1 MNKPQDWN
9 DMQRQLGTDAAR
21 RQWDAAPLVPFD
33 SNRGGG
39 TAEAGGRLIARRAS
53 DIAIVP
59 VDWLWPGRVAIG
71 KLTLIAGEPGLG
83 KSQLALAMVAA
94 VTTGGEWPCNEG
106 RAPRG
111 NVIILAAE
119 DGVADT
125 VVPRLEA
132 AGADRRRVHIVS
144 AVRDDAGHR
153 VLDLAADLELL
164 VQKIRETGDVRMV
177 VIDPISSYLGARIDS
192 HNNTAVRGT
201 LEPVCEMADRLHV
214 AIVAITHQ
222 PKVTGTAA
230 MHRFI
235 GSIAFVAAARAAYMV
250 TRDPDDET
258 RCLLLPVKNN
268 LAPVGQ
274 GLAFR
279 LEQRIVAEPGIVA
292 SSVVWDAVPVT
303 ISADQALSA
312 TDAARDGV
320 VSPRADAIE
329 YLRDKLSAGPVP
341 VKEVDEHAR
350 ALGIAPRTLGRARKA
365 LGVRTVK
372 DGFGGGWLLSL
383 PDEDCQDGPK
393 TATSVSGSLRQS
405 WQPSDTPPPTPPAE
419 ADILDI
425 PPFLRRSAAGGS
437 PVA

>member
-1 MNKPQDWN
+1 
-9 DMQRQLGTDAAR
+9 
-21 RQWDAAPLVPFD
+21 V
-33 SNRGGG
+33 
-39 TAEAGGRLIARRAS
+39 
-53 DIAIVP
+53 
-59 VDWLWPGRVAIG
+59 
-71 KLTLIAGEPGLG
+71 
-83 KSQLALAMVAA
+83 ALAMVAA
-94 VTTGGEWPCNEG
+94 VTTGGEWPCNKG
-106 RAPRG
+106 RAPLG

-119 DGVADT
+119 DGAADT

-132 AGADRRRVHIVS
+132 AGAERQRVFIVS

-153 VLDLAADLELL
+153 AFNLAADLELL
-164 VQKIRETGDVRMV
+164 EQKICEVGNVRMV

-214 AIVAITHQ
+214 AVVGITHQ
-222 PKVTGTAA
+222 PKGTGTAA

-250 TRDPDDET
+250 TRDLDDEN
-258 RCLLLPVKNN
+258 RRLVLPVKNN
-268 LAPVGQ
+268 LAPLGQ

-292 SSVVWDAVPVT
+292 SFVIWDAAPVT
-303 ISADQALSA
+303 ITADQALAA
-312 TDAARDGV
+312 TDVAREDAA
-320 VSPRADAIE
+320 SPRTEAEE

-350 ALGIAPRTLGRARKA
+350 ALGIARRTLARARKA

-383 PDEDCQDGPK
+383 PDEGCQDGPK

-405 WQPSDTPPPTPPAE
+405 WQPRILLRPRPGRGRHPGHPRVPAAE
-419 ADILDI
+419 
-425 PPFLRRSAAGGS
+425 RSRGVPCSVSGA
-437 PVA
+437 

>member
-1 MNKPQDWN
+1 
-9 DMQRQLGTDAAR
+9 
-21 RQWDAAPLVPFD
+21 
-33 SNRGGG
+33 
-39 TAEAGGRLIARRAS
+39 
-53 DIAIVP
+53 
-59 VDWLWPGRVAIG
+59 
-71 KLTLIAGEPGLG
+71 
-83 KSQLALAMVAA
+83 MVAA
-94 VTTGGEWPCNEG
+94 VTTGGEWPCNKG
-106 RAPRG
+106 RAPLG

-119 DGVADT
+119 DGAADT

-132 AGADRRRVHIVS
+132 AGAERQRVFIVS

-153 VLDLAADLELL
+153 AFNLAADLELL
-164 VQKIRETGDVRMV
+164 EQKICEVGNVRMV

-214 AIVAITHQ
+214 AVVGITHQ
-222 PKVTGTAA
+222 PKGTGTAA

-250 TRDPDDET
+250 TRDLDDEN
-258 RCLLLPVKNN
+258 RRLFLPVKNN
-268 LAPVGQ
+268 LAPLGQ

-292 SSVVWDAVPVT
+292 SFVIWDAAPVT
-303 ISADQALSA
+303 ITADQALAA
-312 TDAARDGV
+312 TDVAREDAA
-320 VSPRADAIE
+320 SPRTEAEE

-350 ALGIAPRTLGRARKA
+350 ALGIARRTLARARKA

-383 PDEDCQDGPK
+383 PDEGCQDGPK

-405 WQPSDTPPPTPPAE
+405 WQPRILLRPRPGRGRHPGHPRVPAAE
-419 ADILDI
+419 
-425 PPFLRRSAAGGS
+425 RSRGVPCSVSGA
-437 PVA
+437 